1 MYVTVSIIFIQFDIL
16 SFAISYVVT
25 LVWPPK
31 RLRNRIVAR
40 GRKRLCTTGLTH
52 SKGVDDIDPCI
63 ATPCIA
69 SVAWPLSEI
78 INCYFKTG
86 IVPNALKIAKVVPI
100 FKKGERDNITNYRP
114 ISILPYF
121 NKFFEKIMY
130 DRLYNYVDKFKI
142 IFHNQHA

>member
-1 MYVTVSIIFIQFDIL
+1 MTKKGRHKFCGGPRTETKFVKWSASQ
-16 SFAISYVVT
+16 
-25 LVWPPK
+25 K
-31 RLRNRIVAR
+31 RLRTA
-40 GRKRLCTTGLTH
+40 GLTH
-52 SKGVDDIDPCI
+52 SKGVDDIDPYI

-78 INCYFKTG
+78 INCSFKTS

-130 DRLYNYVDKFKI
+130 DRLYNYVDKSKI
-142 IFHNQHA
+142 IFHTQHGFQSGHSPYMSLL